1 VEQVDHSR
9 LEELKRKGP
18 HPVYLLYGTESFLIE
33 ETVRWMKTNWMPA
46 DDPFGNMIAFDL
58 EETPV
63 QMVVQEAETLP
74 FFGDRRFIVGH
85 HAHFLTSEKKAA
97 GIQHDADALL
107 KYLEDPLPSSIL
119 VLTVYSEQLDKRK
132 KVVKALQ
139 KKAFT
144 LSFPPLKGKELTD
157 WVKGR
162 FAAHQVA
169 IDPSALKEL
178 VLLVGE
184 NLQLLNQECMKLV
197 TYAGRGGTVTR
208 QTVSELVPRTLEHNI
223 FKLTEKMAERKI
235 DQALMVWQDLL
246 FQKEEPIRILAL
258 MIRQIRL
265 MLQVK
270 ALAKKGMPEKEMAG
284 FLKVHPYPVKLA
296 LKNGAKFKEDQLRQF
311 LISAIATDQ
320 DIKSGKADKELAV
333 ERLLFAIHHSFA

>member
-1 VEQVDHSR
+1 MDHSR
-9 LEELKRKGP
+9 LEELKKKVP
-18 HPVYLLYGTESFLIE
+18 HPVYFLYGTESFLIE
-33 ETVRWMKTNWMPA
+33 ETVQWMKKTWMPA
-46 DDPFGNMIAFDL
+46 DDPFGNVVSFDL

-63 QMVVQEAETLP
+63 QMLIQEAETLP

-85 HAHFLTSEKKAA
+85 HAHFLTTGKNQT
-97 GIQHDADALL
+97 GIKHDTDSLL
-107 KYLEDPLPSSIL
+107 KYLEDPLPSSII

-144 LSFPPLKGKELTD
+144 LSFPPLKGKELMD
-157 WVKGR
+157 WIKGR
-162 FAAHQVA
+162 FSEKQVT

-184 NLQLLNQECMKLV
+184 DLQLLNQECKKLI
-197 TYAGRGGTVTR
+197 TYARKGGTVTR

-270 ALAKKGMPEKEMAG
+270 TLAKKGMPEKEMAR

-296 LKNGAKFKEDQLRQF
+296 LKNGAKFSESQLRQF

-333 ERLLFAIHHSFA
+333 ERLLFSIHHSFV

>member
-1 VEQVDHSR
+1 MDHSR
-9 LEELKRKGP
+9 LEELKKKEP
-18 HPVYLLYGTESFLIE
+18 YPVYLLYGTESFLIE
-33 ETVRWMKTNWMPA
+33 ETVRWMKKNWMPA
-46 DDPFGNMIAFDL
+46 DDPFGNFISFDL

-63 QMVVQEAETLP
+63 QALVQEAETLP
-74 FFGDRRFIVGH
+74 FFGDRRMIVGH
-85 HAHFLTSEKKAA
+85 HAHFLTTGKNPT
-97 GIQHDADALL
+97 GIQHDADSLL
-107 KYLEDPLPSSIL
+107 KYLEDPLPSSII
-119 VLTVYSEQLDKRK
+119 VMTVYSEQLDKRK

-144 LSFPPLKGKELTD
+144 LSFPPLKGKELMD
-157 WVKGR
+157 WIQER
-162 FAAHQVA
+162 FTKQQVT

-184 NLQLLNQECMKLV
+184 DLQLLNQECTKLI
-197 TYAGRGGTVTR
+197 TYVGKGGMVTR

-235 DQALMVWQDLL
+235 DQAFMVWQDLL

-270 ALAKKGMPEKEMAG
+270 TLAKKGMSEKEMAR

-296 LKNGAKFKEDQLRQF
+296 LKNGAKFSESQLRQF
-311 LISAIATDQ
+311 LISAIGTDQ
-320 DIKSGKADKELAV
+320 DIKSGKADKEMAV
-333 ERLLFAIHHSFA
+333 EQLLFSIHNSFA

>member
-1 VEQVDHSR
+1 
-9 LEELKRKGP
+9 
-18 HPVYLLYGTESFLIE
+18 
-33 ETVRWMKTNWMPA
+33 M
-46 DDPFGNMIAFDL
+46 
-58 EETPV
+58 
-63 QMVVQEAETLP
+63 
-74 FFGDRRFIVGH
+74 
-85 HAHFLTSEKKAA
+85 
-97 GIQHDADALL
+97 
-107 KYLEDPLPSSIL
+107 
-119 VLTVYSEQLDKRK
+119 
-132 KVVKALQ
+132 
-139 KKAFT
+139 
-144 LSFPPLKGKELTD
+144 
-157 WVKGR
+157 
-162 FAAHQVA
+162 
-169 IDPSALKEL
+169 
-178 VLLVGE
+178 
-184 NLQLLNQECMKLV
+184 
-197 TYAGRGGTVTR
+197 TR

-296 LKNGAKFKEDQLRQF
+296 LKNGAKFTEDQLRQF